1 MGGRK
6 MERHTFKN
14 RPLVLIKLWEEY
26 VFIDPWD
33 IFIEHFY
40 DSEFKLYGLR
50 LIDLKLLD
58 IYEYEQKEKH
68 SYIVG
73 FFETEDEAS
82 LFSEMLYDELLSL
95 YFHKKSVLPYLD
107 IQELRNRLEKIKKME
122 KEGVFVIRE
131 RDIELI
137 DYEEEEW

>member
-1 MGGRK
+1 MGRCTLK
-6 MERHTFKN
+6 D
-14 RPLVLIKLWEEY
+14 RPLALIKLWEEY

-73 FFETEDEAS
+73 FFETEDDAS
-82 LFSEMLYDELLSL
+82 LFSEMLYDELFSL

-107 IQELRNRLEKIKKME
+107 IQELRNRLEEIKKME
-122 KEGVFVIRE
+122 REGVFVIRE